1 VPRRRDIVA
10 VTSVVA
16 AVHDAHPGVRIV
28 VGGGYQDLVPG
39 PAQPLGHRIGDAAGR
54 LAKDLAAH

>member
-1 VPRRRDIVA
+1 MPRRRDLVA

-16 AVHDAHPGVRIV
+16 AVHDAHPEVRIV

-39 PAQPLGHRIGDAAGR
+39 PAQPLGHRIGDASER
-54 LAKDLAAH
+54 LAQDLAAH